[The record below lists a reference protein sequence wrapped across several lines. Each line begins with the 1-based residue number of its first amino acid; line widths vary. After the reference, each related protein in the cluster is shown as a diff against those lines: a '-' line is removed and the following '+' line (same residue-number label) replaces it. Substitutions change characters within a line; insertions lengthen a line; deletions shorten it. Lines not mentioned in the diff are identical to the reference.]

1 MSIGSFG
8 FAGIG
13 AATPLVQSK
22 GADADRT
29 VQETTAQKA
38 EANSD
43 LQAERAAGVGQTD
56 GNDHEIEQREADGRL
71 PWKLPVRNK
80 NLSASDSAPKKV
92 PLPSSRDA
100 SGQCGNML
108 DLTG

>member
-13 AATPLVQSK
+13 AATPLAQSK

-29 VQETTAQKA
+29 AQETTAQKA

-43 LQAERAAGVGQTD
+43 LQAEQAAGVGQTD
-56 GNDHEIEQREADGRL
+56 GNDHEIEEREADGRL
-71 PWKLPVRNK
+71 PWELPLRNKKLPA
-80 NLSASDSAPKKV
+80 SASSPNGV

-100 SGQCGNML
+100 TGQCGNML